1 MLDELVGYLLYYN
14 PYILCSR
21 ILKRRPTSSMNPQ
34 FTSPTQTGGGL
45 SSEIKALTRQYVQL
59 QAQIDALNGQLTQIR
74 DSKKQIETALISNI
88 KRSGLGSFGITFQG
102 KKIYV
107 GTENTY
113 DTLTFKFLDECLTK
127 LYGANKTQVKQV
139 LDFIKQQR
147 LAKRETSQVIKIG
160 SASGRNLESAGKLK
174 K

>member
-1 MLDELVGYLLYYN
+1 MNHHPITN
-14 PYILCSR
+14 PASQ
-21 ILKRRPTSSMNPQ
+21 S
-34 FTSPTQTGGGL
+34 GGGL

-59 QAQIDALNGQLTQIR
+59 QAQIDNINAQLTQIR
-74 DSKKQIETALISNI
+74 DNKKRVESALISNI
-88 KRSGLGSFGITFQG
+88 KRAGLGNFGITFQG

-127 LYGANKTQVKQV
+127 LYGGNKAQVKQV

-160 SASGRNLESAGKLK
+160 SASGRNADNAGKLK